1 MNNNETG
8 KDKIYRR
15 PTQSSGTPKKKKNE
29 KARKRNVIINFR
41 VFPQEKA
48 LIDNRINL
56 SGLSKSEFFIQSCLY
71 QTILVKGNIKTFDEI
86 KKQLEEIKKHVY
98 LSGDLSEMDYGTLE
112 VIRDILEIFEKIYCR
127 NNRWFIKNCKLFF
140 DQKHNF

>member
-41 VFPQEKA
+41 VSPQEKT

-71 QTILVKGNIKTFDEI
+71 QNILVKGNIKTFDEI
-86 KKQLEEIKKHVY
+86 KKQLDEIKKRVY
-98 LSGDLSEMDYGTLE
+98 VSGDLSEMDYELAE
-112 VIRDILEIFEKIYCR
+112 KIRNILEIFEKIYCR
-127 NNRWFIKNCKLFF
+127 KN
-140 DQKHNF
+140 

>member
-15 PTQSSGTPKKKKNE
+15 STQSSGTPKKKKNE

-41 VFPQEKA
+41 VSPQEKA

-71 QTILVKGNIKTFDEI
+71 QNILVKGNIKTFDEI
-86 KKQLEEIKKHVY
+86 KKQLEEIKKRVY
-98 LSGDLSEMDYGTLE
+98 VSGDISEMDYELAE
-112 VIRDILEIFEKIYCR
+112 KIRNILEIFEKIYCR
-127 NNRWFIKNCKLFF
+127 KN
-140 DQKHNF
+140 

>member
-127 NNRWFIKNCKLFF
+127 NNR
-140 DQKHNF
+140 

>member
-1 MNNNETG
+1 MYNNETG

-41 VFPQEKA
+41 VSPQEKT

-71 QTILVKGNIKTFDEI
+71 QNILVKGNIKTFDEI
-86 KKQLEEIKKHVY
+86 KKQLDEIKKRVY
-98 LSGDLSEMDYGTLE
+98 VSGDLSEMDYELAE
-112 VIRDILEIFEKIYCR
+112 KIRNILEIFEKIYCR
-127 NNRWFIKNCKLFF
+127 KN
-140 DQKHNF
+140 